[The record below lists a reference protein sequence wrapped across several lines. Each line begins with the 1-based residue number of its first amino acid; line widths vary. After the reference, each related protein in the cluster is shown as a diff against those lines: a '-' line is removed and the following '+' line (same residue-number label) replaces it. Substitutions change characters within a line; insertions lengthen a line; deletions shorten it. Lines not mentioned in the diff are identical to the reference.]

1 MTDEEREEER
11 ELCVLR
17 GVWSVC
23 PSVFRIQ
30 MRRKL
35 TAVHLKMRWIIFV
48 AFAVP
53 VFGRG

>member
-1 MTDEEREEER
+1 MKRESEGERALRAER
-11 ELCVLR
+11 CFVSVPLGVL
-17 GVWSVC
+17 
-23 PSVFRIQ
+23 

-53 VFGRG
+53 VFGRV